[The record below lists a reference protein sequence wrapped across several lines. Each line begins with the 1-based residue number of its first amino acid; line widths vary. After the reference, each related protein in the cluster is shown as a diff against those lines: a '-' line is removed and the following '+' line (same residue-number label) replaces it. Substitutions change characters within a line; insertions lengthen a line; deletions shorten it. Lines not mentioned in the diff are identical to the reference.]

1 MKVLHITNSLG
12 MGGAEKLLE
21 EAIPLYNNL
30 GIPTDIL
37 LFDGTEFP
45 FFKSLKK
52 TNPENVFVLNANS
65 VYNPLNVLKI
75 IPYLKKYDIIHVH
88 LFPAL
93 YWVAFAK
100 IISFYKGK
108 LVYTEHSTNNK
119 RRKSSLF
126 RILDKFIYKKYNKII
141 AITDEVKDALISHL
155 NLKDITKITVI
166 FNGVN
171 LSKIINAKTLNKKEF
186 FNDDDSVI
194 VLQVARFYEP
204 KDHATLIK
212 AIASLPNRFKLLLVG
227 EGVLKNK
234 NEILVNE
241 LQINDRVLFLGARMD
256 IPSLLK
262 TADIVVLSSK
272 YEGLSLSCVE
282 GMASGRPFIASNAP
296 GLGAVVKDAGVLFP
310 VGDEKFLASTI
321 LELESNPSYYQHVA
335 ESGRRKAS
343 EYDIEVMVNKI
354 IHLYKVLS
362 NE

>member
-30 GIPTDIL
+30 GVPTDIL

-45 FFKSLKK
+45 FLKSLKK
-52 TNPENVFVLNANS
+52 TNPENIFVLNANS

-100 IISFYKGK
+100 IFSFYKGK
-108 LVYTEHSTNNK
+108 MVYTEHSTNNK
-119 RRKSSLF
+119 RRKSPLF
-126 RILDKFIYKKYNKII
+126 RIIDKFIYKKYDKII

-155 NLKDITKITVI
+155 NLKDTTKITVVC
-166 FNGVN
+166 NGVN
-171 LSKIINAKTLNKKEF
+171 LSKITNAKTLDKKEF
-186 FNDDDSVI
+186 FKDNDSVI

-212 AIASLPNRFKLLLVG
+212 AIASLPNKFKLLLVG
-227 EGVLKNK
+227 EGVLKTK
-234 NEILVNE
+234 NEVLVNE
-241 LQINDRVLFLGARMD
+241 LKINDRVLFLGARMD

-282 GMASGRPFIASNAP
+282 GMASGRPFVASNAP
-296 GLGAVVKDAGVLFP
+296 GLGTVVKDAGVLFP
-310 VGDEKFLASTI
+310 VGDEKSLANTI
-321 LELESNPSYYQHVA
+321 LELESNPAYYLKVA
-335 ESGRRKAS
+335 ENGMRKAS

-354 IHLYKVLS
+354 IDLYKRTI
-362 NE
+362 